1 MFSWICSEIGIYI
14 SMRKQRQTFILELNS
29 ELISHPFRNPE
40 GLSIGV
46 TMEELLKPL
55 MLHVSLDIPRIF
67 VEYAKVLTKNKGAIH

>member
-1 MFSWICSEIGIYI
+1 
-14 SMRKQRQTFILELNS
+14 MRKQRQTFILELNS